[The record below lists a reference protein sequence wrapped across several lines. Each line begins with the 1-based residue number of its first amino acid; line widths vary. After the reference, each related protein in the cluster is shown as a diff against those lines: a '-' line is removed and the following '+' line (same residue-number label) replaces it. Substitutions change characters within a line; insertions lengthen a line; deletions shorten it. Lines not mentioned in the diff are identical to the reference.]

1 MERGPK
7 LNLMRGTMPA
17 MLLGVLLIVS
27 LYLLNTAT
35 QDPQR
40 FSDIYPTLLV
50 ITGAEIVLLVILIFN
65 NLSKLVRQYRNGA
78 TGSKLSVRL
87 IAVFVLLSVVPVT
100 IVYYFSLD
108 FLQRGIDSWFDVS
121 VEETLDGAL
130 QLSRVSLEER
140 MREQLKLTEKISN
153 DVSLLS
159 VTQLPFFLDDKR
171 AEHGMK
177 ELTLLSTGGRIVVTS
192 SEASSGMMPSLP
204 HEDILL
210 QVRQGH
216 NYAGIEPFGDQGLY
230 IRVLVN
236 VPKPDP
242 LQEARVLQ
250 SLVPV
255 AVKINELAEKVQLGY
270 EQYREMGF
278 MREPL
283 KFSFVLTLSLVL
295 LISVFTAV
303 WAAFYSARHLVAPI
317 RVLAIG
323 TRLVSSGEY
332 GKKLPLTSKDELGV
346 LVQSFNDMTKKI
358 AQARD
363 EAASSQQRAE
373 RQKAYLEAV
382 LGRLSSGVLVLD
394 KKQTVRTANKAAAQI
409 FGFELSEGLGKTIH
423 EISQGNKLFSHVVDA
438 ILLHLQDDLSEWR
451 EEVTFFGASGRQV
464 LMCRG
469 ASLLGEGDLAG
480 YVIVFDDITALIQVQ
495 HDAAWGEVARRLAHE
510 IKNPLTPI
518 QLSAERLRH
527 KYLSTMPAADADV
540 LDRATH
546 TIVQQV
552 GTMKEMVKA
561 FSDYARSPK
570 LKLQSLNLNAL
581 IEEVVD
587 LYRDEKGQVN
597 FILDLQNEMSSIK
610 ADESRLRQ
618 LLNNLVKNAIEA
630 IPADQEGKIYI
641 ATKLRTERDCQI
653 VELSVSDNG
662 SGFSDE
668 LVGKIFEPYVT
679 SKPKG
684 SGLGLAIVKKIV
696 EEHGGVISAE
706 NRREG
711 GAHIVIRLPVA
722 FQFMEN

>member
-1 MERGPK
+1 MERDSK
-7 LNLMRGTMPA
+7 LKLTRGGVPA
-17 MLLGVLLIVS
+17 ILLGALLLVS
-27 LYLLNTAT
+27 LYLLNSAT

-65 NLSKLVRQYRNGA
+65 NISKLVRQYRNGA
-78 TGSKLSVRL
+78 TGSRLTVRL
-87 IAVFVLLSVVPVT
+87 IAVFVFLSVVPVT

-108 FLQRGIDSWFDVS
+108 FLQRGIDSWFDES

-140 MREQLKLTEKISN
+140 MREQLKLTEKISG
-153 DVSLLS
+153 DISLMS
-159 VTQLPFFLDDKR
+159 VTQLPFSLDDRR
-171 AEHGMK
+171 AENGMK

-192 SEASSGMMPSLP
+192 SEASSSMMPSLP
-204 HEDILL
+204 HEDVLL

-216 NYAGIEPFGDQGLY
+216 NYAGIEPFGERGLY

-236 VPKPDP
+236 VPKSDP
-242 LQEARVLQ
+242 LAEARVLQ

-255 AVKINELAEKVQLGY
+255 AAKINELAEKVQLGY
-270 EQYREMGF
+270 EQYREMGY
-278 MREPL
+278 MRDPL

-317 RVLAIG
+317 RILAIG

-332 GKKLPLTSKDELGV
+332 GKKLPLTSNDELGV

-358 AQARD
+358 AQTRD

-394 KKQTVRTANKAAAQI
+394 KKQTVRTANKAAAHI

-423 EISQGNKLFSHVVDA
+423 EISQGNKLFSHFVDA
-438 ILLHLQDDLSEWR
+438 ILLHLQEDLSEWR

-527 KYLSTMPAADADV
+527 KYLSTMPPADAEV
-540 LDRATH
+540 LNRATH

-552 GTMKEMVKA
+552 ETMKEMVKA

-570 LKLQSLNLNAL
+570 LKLQSLDLNAL

-587 LYRDEKGQVN
+587 LYRDEEGHVV
-597 FILDLQNEMSSIK
+597 FVLDLQGQIPLIK
-610 ADESRLRQ
+610 ADVSRMRQ

-630 IPADQEGKIYI
+630 IPPNQEGEIYVGSVL
-641 ATKLRTERDCQI
+641 KDERDCQ
-653 VELSVSDNG
+653 VAELSICDNG
-662 SGFSDE
+662 SGFSEE

-706 NRREG
+706 NRQEG
-711 GAHIVIRLPVA
+711 GAQITISLPVA
-722 FQFMEN
+722 FQSVES